1 MLADPLG
8 FLYVLERLLTEGIVD
23 MVVPEVVLVSR
34 RCSGAPLAAA
44 IDVES
49 TLVHERYGWALRGHV
64 LDRRKHVKLRPGLA
78 FRRVLVSFA
87 LFCHNMCSVNPVARF
102 AVVDW

>member
-44 IDVES
+44 TDVEFDF
-49 TLVHERYGWALRGHV
+49 L
-64 LDRRKHVKLRPGLA
+64 
-78 FRRVLVSFA
+78 
-87 LFCHNMCSVNPVARF
+87 M
-102 AVVDW
+102 

>member
-34 RCSGAPLAAA
+34 RCSGAPLATA

-49 TLVHERYGWALRGHV
+49 TLVHERYGWALRGHI
-64 LDRRKHVKLRPGLA
+64 LDRRKHIKPRPGLA
-78 FRRVLVSFA
+78 CWRVLLSFA
-87 LFCHNMCSVNPVARF
+87 IFCHDLRSVNLAARF
-102 AVVDW
+102 AVVD